1 MPPQV
6 FAPWTDKFP
15 MTNPTTQW
23 KRLVSRLPGLAR
35 HRGYE
40 TRPLLS
46 AVAGGLIAWG
56 TAIAGI
62 AVVDVIVRQI
72 LLEDVR
78 TYLARTAAGTAAL
91 IDGDQLRAFNSA
103 SQDGSPEYNRASR
116 PLRVLL
122 DTNPDIRFAYVG
134 VMQNGVMHF
143 ILDGTHQGTFDEA
156 GRPNHSPPMEVDEA
170 SPGEIEVSR
179 THLLTVEKEPTA
191 TAWGMGIRA
200 QAPVFARDGQMTG
213 YVGITVRADRY
224 RQLVR
229 RVDVSA
235 ALGVLI
241 AGALAFLNGLAIW
254 RAQISRRR
262 AMTAQAHTEDELR
275 RAQQFAN
282 LGAWYANLQTRTGS
296 MSSELRQLLGNP
308 EDRARPLDAY
318 LAATHPEDRSMVEQM
333 LADLSSSGGSHKLD
347 HRFLVEGSVKH
358 VRAAVAARCD
368 VRGQPLEMQGI
379 VLDLTD
385 LKAAALETL
394 RAKEVAESANRA
406 KSDFLANMSH
416 EIRTPMNG
424 VLGMTELLLDTKLD
438 GLQRDYAETIR
449 DSGTSLLTVINDILD
464 FSKVEA
470 GKLELEQADVDLRD
484 TFEDVARLLSIQA
497 HAKGLELTAQIDAKL
512 PDLVKGDAG
521 RIRQILLNLAGNAIK
536 FTAKGEVSLEIKVLR
551 EGEKGIEV
559 RCEVRDT
566 GIGIPADR
574 LGSLFAPFMQVDTS
588 TTRRFGGTG
597 LGLSIVRR
605 LVELMGGETGV
616 DSVEGIG
623 SLFWFTACF
632 MPVASTS
639 HPLYPAPA
647 SIKGQRILVV
657 DDNATNRKVLMGQLL
672 LCGVEPVSASS
683 ADEALALMRQ
693 ASAAGRAFDA
703 ALLDHLMP
711 NCDGADLGRVIVKD
725 ETLRSTRLVLLTSS
739 GQRGDG
745 QVFADIGFAAYL
757 LKPVTQ
763 RDLTECLILVL
774 ANTAHSWHLQ
784 SQPMITRHALRAQ
797 RAQTRNRILLA
808 EDNLVNQKVASKL
821 LEKLNYRVDVVAD
834 GLAAVAAWQS
844 GKFDL
849 ILMDCQMPQ
858 MDGYEAAR
866 EIRRLE
872 AGERHVPIV
881 ALTAHAMTGDEQK
894 CRAAGMD
901 DYLSK
906 PIDRIKLDTCL
917 ERLLKSIGTDLPP
930 TFEENPPAGE
940 TAAVGE
946 TADVRDTPDAADGTE
961 HHPVDWAALLDSI
974 DGDEV
979 FARDLADAFI
989 ETGTR
994 EIAAIETALEK
1005 GDAAAL
1011 RISAHTL
1018 KGASANLRAT
1028 AAAAA
1033 AAQLESAA
1041 SSGKIAHIPALA
1053 AQLTTEVGR
1062 MSAYLRAKS
1071 G

>member
-1 MPPQV
+1 
-6 FAPWTDKFP
+6 
-15 MTNPTTQW
+15 
-23 KRLVSRLPGLAR
+23 
-35 HRGYE
+35 
-40 TRPLLS
+40 LS

-72 LLEDVR
+72 LLEDVK

-91 IDGDQLRAFNSA
+91 IDGDQLRTFNNPN
-103 SQDGSPEYNRASR
+103 QDGTPEYNRASR

-134 VMQNGVMHF
+134 VMHGDVMHF
-143 ILDGTHQGTFDEA
+143 ILDGTRQGTFDEA
-156 GRPNHSPPMEVDEA
+156 GRPNHSPPMEVDEP
-170 SPGEIEVSR
+170 SPGERQVSR
-179 THLLTVEKEPTA
+179 THRLTVENEPTA

-200 QAPVFARDGQMTG
+200 HAPVFARDGEMTG

-229 RVDVSA
+229 RVDMSA
-235 ALGVLI
+235 VLGVLI
-241 AGALAFLNGLAIW
+241 AGALAFLNGVAIW
-254 RAQISRRR
+254 RAQISRRK
-262 AMTAQAHTEDELR
+262 ALTAQAHTEVELR

-282 LGAWYANLQTRTGS
+282 LGAWYANLRSGTGS
-296 MSSELRQLLGNP
+296 MSNELRQLLGEP
-308 EDRARPLDAY
+308 GGGDRPLTAY
-318 LAATHPEDRSMVEQM
+318 LAATHPEDRSLVEKA
-333 LADLSSSGGSHKLD
+333 LADLSSSGGSRKLD
-347 HRFLVEGSVKH
+347 HRFMVDGVVKH

-438 GLQRDYAETIR
+438 PLQRDYAETIR

-470 GKLELEQADVDLRD
+470 GKLELEQVEVDLRD

-521 RIRQILLNLAGNAIK
+521 RIRQVLLNLAGNAIK
-536 FTAKGEVSLEIKVLR
+536 FTAQGEVSLEIKVLGT
-551 EGEKGIEV
+551 GEAGTAV

-574 LGSLFAPFMQVDTS
+574 LESLFAPFMQVDTS

-616 DSVEGIG
+616 ESTEGVG
-623 SLFWFTACF
+623 SLFWFTAHF
-632 MPVASTS
+632 APVVNSVQ
-639 HPLYPAPA
+639 PLYPAPA
-647 SIKGQRILVV
+647 SIKGRRILVV

-693 ASAAGRAFDA
+693 ADAAGRAFDA

-711 NCDGADLGRVIVKD
+711 DCDGAELGRLIIQD
-725 ETLRSTRLVLLTSS
+725 EKLKFTRLILLTSS

-784 SQPMITRHALRAQ
+784 SQPMITRHALRTQ
-797 RAQTRNRILLA
+797 RAQSRNRILLA
-808 EDNLVNQKVASKL
+808 EDNPVNQKVASRL
-821 LEKLNYRVDVVAD
+821 LEKLQYRVDVVAD

-849 ILMDCQMPQ
+849 IIMDCQMPQ

-872 AGERHVPIV
+872 AGRRRIPII
-881 ALTAHAMTGDEQK
+881 ALTAHAMTGDEAK

-906 PIDRIKLDTCL
+906 PVDRAKLEACV
-917 ERLLKSIGTDLPP
+917 ERLLIGSGSTL
-930 TFEENPPAGE
+930 TMASR
-940 TAAVGE
+940 TAAESAVE
-946 TADVRDTPDAADGTE
+946 SAAVAAAAPTPP
-961 HHPVDWAALLDSI
+961 HIPVDWDALLDSI
-974 DGDEV
+974 DGDEG
-979 FARDLADAFI
+979 FARDLADAFV

-994 EIAAIETALEK
+994 ELAAISAALHT
-1005 GDAAAL
+1005 GDAVAL
-1011 RISAHTL
+1011 RMAAHTL
-1018 KGASANLRAT
+1018 KGASANLRAP
-1028 AAAAA
+1028 AVAAA
-1033 AAQLESAA
+1033 AAQLESAVGLGENA
-1041 SSGKIAHIPALA
+1041 QTAALA
-1053 AQLTTEVGR
+1053 EKLTAEITK
-1062 MSAYLRAKS
+1062 MTAYLQSKV